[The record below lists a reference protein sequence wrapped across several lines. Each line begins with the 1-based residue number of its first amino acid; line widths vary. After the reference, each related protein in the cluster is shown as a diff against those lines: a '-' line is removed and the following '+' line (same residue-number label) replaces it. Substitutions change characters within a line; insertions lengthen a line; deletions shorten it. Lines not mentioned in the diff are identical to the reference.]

1 MIDAA
6 QRRLESLTAT
16 NPLVLELAGADDVE
30 ARWQELDLATQ
41 RRVISLI
48 VEPLST
54 PSARA
59 GRDTRA
65 SRGTASNGCGS
76 GGSLSPAY
84 GRLATHRP
92 LLYWLPCPSLC
103 PGTLI
108 AFARKSG
115 ISNS

>member
-48 VEPLST
+48 VEPRPPRRQGLGGT
-54 PSARA
+54 Q
-59 GRDTRA
+59 GRPEGPRRMDVAVEAACRQ
-65 SRGTASNGCGS
+65 
-76 GGSLSPAY
+76 
-84 GRLATHRP
+84 RP
-92 LLYWLPCPSLC
+92 LL
-103 PGTLI
+103 
-108 AFARKSG
+108 FARRCVAVRPV
-115 ISNS
+115 